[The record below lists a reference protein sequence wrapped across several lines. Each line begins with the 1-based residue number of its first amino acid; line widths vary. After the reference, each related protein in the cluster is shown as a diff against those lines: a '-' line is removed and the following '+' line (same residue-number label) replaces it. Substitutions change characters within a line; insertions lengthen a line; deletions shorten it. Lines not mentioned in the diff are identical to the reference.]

1 MPIFKKRKKHLK
13 IEDAIHAALSGD
25 AQKNALAF
33 AAFLRAN
40 DLSIEKI
47 DVPGG
52 WNVNEGKINI
62 AFVQIFGDRNEFNI
76 VLHISTYDG
85 KSPADDGLKEFAW
98 AHVVLC
104 PQGCG
109 GPTFCNESQN
119 RRTILGK
126 EYESTCQ
133 SPLAFINPSAHDL
146 IKAQKLI
153 LMFLNRA
160 EQGGSP

>member
-1 MPIFKKRKKHLK
+1 MSIFKKRKKRLK

-25 AQKNALAF
+25 AQKNALDF
-33 AAFLRAN
+33 IAFLRAN
-40 DLSIEKI
+40 GLSLEKI

-62 AFVQIFGDRNEFNI
+62 AFVQIFGDRNEFNV

-85 KSPADDGLKEFAW
+85 ESPVDDDLREFAW

-109 GPTFCNESQN
+109 SPALCEESQN

-133 SPLAFINPSAHDL
+133 SPLAFINPGAHDL
-146 IKAQKLI
+146 TKAQKLM
-153 LMFLNRA
+153 LMLK
-160 EQGGSP
+160 